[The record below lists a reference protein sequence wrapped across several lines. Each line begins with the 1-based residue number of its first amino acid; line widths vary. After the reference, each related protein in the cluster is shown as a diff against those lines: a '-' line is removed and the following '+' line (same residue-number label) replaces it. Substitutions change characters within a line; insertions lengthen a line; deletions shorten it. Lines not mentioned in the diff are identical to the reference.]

1 MEEEAGWAKK
11 MIQQNDK
18 AHIAAFVIPI
28 FILFWTFQ
36 AGIKLAADPRNE
48 AKYNQFA
55 LLIGVITIT
64 FGTVYFIIGLGIVAD
79 LALDWSSR
87 FLGKEDKKKTAVH
100 QGSSSDTNV
109 LDSTCM
115 SRASTLLLPCSS
127 FPKNQAGRETTTTQ
141 KDTGRLAA
149 TMITMIMLLW
159 AIITGFRL
167 VIESTRGHGR
177 YSGLAIS
184 IGVVAIFFGLVYFI
198 IGLAILA
205 DLILH
210 FSDELQKNEKDD
222 DIHIDG
228 FIEV

>member
-1 MEEEAGWAKK
+1 MEEEEAGWAKK

-28 FILFWTFQ
+28 FILFWTIQ
-36 AGIKLAADPRNE
+36 AGIKLATEPGNE

-79 LALDWSSR
+79 LALGWSSR
-87 FLGKEDKKKTAVH
+87 FLGKKTAVH
-100 QGSSSDTNV
+100 QGSSSNTNI

-159 AIITGFRL
+159 AIVTGFRL
-167 VIESTRGHGR
+167 VIEPTRGDGR

-205 DLILH
+205 DLILQ
-210 FSDELQKNEKDD
+210 FSDELQKNEKED
-222 DIHIDG
+222 DI
-228 FIEV
+228 EV